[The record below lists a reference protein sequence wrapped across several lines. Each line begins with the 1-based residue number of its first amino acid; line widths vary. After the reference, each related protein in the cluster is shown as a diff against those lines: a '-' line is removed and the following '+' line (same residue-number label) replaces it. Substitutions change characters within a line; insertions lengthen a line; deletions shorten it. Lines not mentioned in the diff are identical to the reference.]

1 MSLVGIT
8 SPRSSPGAT
17 SLAVGLAMAWQDW
30 GLSPLLVEA
39 DPAGGVLGHRFNITG
54 SRANR
59 TLLSFAVDSR
69 RGFTGQALANNVQQ
83 IAGFEALLA
92 PLDPARAN
100 QAVDRSAQS
109 LIEHSEENERP
120 IIADLGRIQPGSP
133 ALKLAR
139 ACDMVLVVLEPQID
153 QVQSSLFQLASLRQ
167 QGLIP
172 ELVLVGTGEFDP
184 ADIAASSDASIA
196 AVLPKSPKTAAAL
209 SGGTYR
215 RGAFNRS
222 PLWRSI
228 SALARGVADTII
240 TSPTSP
246 MAPPTAA
253 PAPPTAPPT
262 GPPAAPAPPTAPP
275 PPPTPTALPD
285 EVWAQPAAPEVQ
297 DEEPALK
304 VWVPTPEETIDD

>member
-1 MSLVGIT
+1 
-8 SPRSSPGAT
+8 
-17 SLAVGLAMAWQDW
+17 MAWQDW

-83 IAGFEALLA
+83 IAGIETLLA
-92 PLDPARAN
+92 PLDPAKAS

-120 IIADLGRIQPGSP
+120 IMVDLGRIQPGSP

-139 ACDMVLVVLEPQID
+139 ACDMVLVVLEPRID

-167 QGLIP
+167 QGLVP
-172 ELVLVGTGEFDP
+172 ELVLVGSGEFDP

-196 AVLPKSPKTAAAL
+196 AVLPKSPKTAVAL
-209 SGGTYR
+209 SGGSYR

-228 SALARGVADTII
+228 AALARGLADTII
-240 TSPTSP
+240 ISPSASL
-246 MAPPTAA
+246 APPTE
-253 PAPPTAPPT
+253 PPTAPPS
-262 GPPAAPAPPTAPP
+262 PPPTAPP
-275 PPPTPTALPD
+275 PPPPSALPD
-285 EVWAQPAAPEVQ
+285 EVWAEPAEPDVQ
-297 DEEPALK
+297 DQEPALK
-304 VWVPTPEETIDD
+304 VWVPAAEEAIDD